1 MKFARLKN
9 LGKSFKF
16 ARKSQNLSQ
25 EQLAELINKSR
36 NYVGMIERAEIN
48 VPILTLF
55 EIAKVLLMLRIC
67 FNGKESSY

>member
-1 MKFARLKN
+1 MKFAKLKN
-9 LGKSFKF
+9 LGKSIKF
-16 ARKSQNLSQ
+16 ARKSRNLSQ

-55 EIAKVLLMLRIC
+55 EIAKVLKVNVKDL
-67 FNGKESSY
+67 F